1 MAGKGG
7 GAWKV
12 AYADFVTAM
21 MAFFLVMWIVA
32 QNKSVKEAVAQ
43 YFKDPL
49 GTAGHPSGPR
59 SPFGPGGGLPDLKA
73 PPKGPRAFGHGP
85 AKSESKGPPGK
96 GGAPLEGSPE
106 GEPSLVG
113 ARVSFAEDSAELSD
127 EARQRLTEM
136 AAVLAG
142 KPNKIEIRGHA
153 TGRPLP
159 DDSPYAD
166 AWQLSYARCFATFS
180 FLQRQGVEPNRMRLS
195 QSGSYEPVSQPDRA
209 DWAADNSRVEV
220 FMLGEFVRGVKKRR
234 KDRTETHG
242 PDSEPAPPDRT
253 AGSRALSP

>member
-32 QNKSVKEAVAQ
+32 QNKPVKEAVAQ

-85 AKSESKGPPGK
+85 AKSETKGAPGK

-113 ARVSFAEDSAELSD
+113 ARVSFAEDSAELTD
-127 EARQRLTEM
+127 EARRRLEEM

-159 DDSPYAD
+159 AGSPYAD
-166 AWQLSYARCFATFS
+166 AWQLSYARCYATFM
-180 FLQRQGVEPNRMRLS
+180 FLQRLGVEPNRMRLS
-195 QSGSYEPVSQPDRA
+195 QAGSYEPVSQPDRD
-209 DWAADNSRVEV
+209 DWVGENSRVEV
-220 FMLGEFVRGVKKRR
+220 FMLGEFVRGVNRRR
-234 KDRTETHG
+234 KDREATQDRDIKH
-242 PDSEPAPPDRT
+242 APPDRT
-253 AGSRALSP
+253 AGGRDSSS

>member
-32 QNKSVKEAVAQ
+32 QNKPVKEAVAQ

-49 GTAGHPSGPR
+49 GTAGNPSGPR

-73 PPKGPRAFGHGP
+73 P
-85 AKSESKGPPGK
+85 SKGAPGK

-113 ARVSFAEDSAELSD
+113 ARVTFAEDSAELSD
-127 EARQRLTEM
+127 EARQRLEEM

-159 DDSPYAD
+159 AGSSYAD
-166 AWQLSYARCFATFS
+166 AWQLSYARCYATFM

-195 QSGSYEPVSQPDRA
+195 QAGSYEPVSLPDRD
-209 DWAADNSRVEV
+209 DWAAENSRVEV
-220 FMLGEFVRGVKKRR
+220 FMLGEFVRGVNRRR
-234 KDRTETHG
+234 KDREATQDRDIKH
-242 PDSEPAPPDRT
+242 APLDRT
-253 AGSRALSP
+253 AGNRDSSS

>member
-32 QNKSVKEAVAQ
+32 QNKPVKEAVAM
-43 YFKDPL
+43 YFKDPF
-49 GTAGHPSGPR
+49 GTSSAPGGPR
-59 SPFGPGGGLPDLKA
+59 SPFGPGGGLPNLTA

-85 AKSESKGPPGK
+85 AKSESKGAPGK

-113 ARVSFAEDSAELSD
+113 TRVSFAEDSAELSD

-159 DDSPYAD
+159 AGSPYAD
-166 AWQLSYARCFATFS
+166 AWQLSYARCYATFM
-180 FLQRQGVEPNRMRLS
+180 FLQRLGVEPNRMRLS
-195 QSGSYEPVSQPDRA
+195 QAGSYEPVSQPDRA

-220 FMLGEFVRGVKKRR
+220 FMLGEFVRGVKKPR
-234 KDRTETHG
+234 KDRTETQD
-242 PDSEPAPPDRT
+242 PDSESAPPDRT
-253 AGSRALSP
+253 ADGHAPSP